1 MMGFLVGTASPPYP
15 LPSGVQVCAGVA
27 ARKSAKL
34 TEIPA
39 GVGTIIRNMN
49 PLNNH
54 SQTSKRAIWLVIF
67 TALMTLSI
75 SSAHAQQRTTPA
87 PLTVK
92 PPNWPWENPNRQHME
107 ILQKQITQ
115 LQWQIAQMRY
125 RLRFLRLTAEG
136 YQSYMAEIRALEQRL
151 NSLGWLLYQVLQ
163 NRR

>member
-1 MMGFLVGTASPPYP
+1 
-15 LPSGVQVCAGVA
+15 
-27 ARKSAKL
+27 
-34 TEIPA
+34 
-39 GVGTIIRNMN
+39 MN

-54 SQTSKRAIWLVIF
+54 RKTNKRAIWLGIF

-75 SSAHAQQRTTPA
+75 SSVHAQQRTTPA
-87 PLTVK
+87 RLTVK
-92 PPNWPWENPNRQHME
+92 PPNWPWENPYRQHMQ

-125 RLRFLRLTAEG
+125 HLRLFIHVTPEG
-136 YQSYMAEIRALEQRL
+136 NKSYMAEIRALEQRL

>member
-1 MMGFLVGTASPPYP
+1 
-15 LPSGVQVCAGVA
+15 
-27 ARKSAKL
+27 
-34 TEIPA
+34 
-39 GVGTIIRNMN
+39 MN

-54 SQTSKRAIWLVIF
+54 CKTSKRAIWLVIF

-75 SSAHAQQRTTPA
+75 TSVHAQQRTTPA
-87 PLTVK
+87 RHTVK
-92 PPNWPWENPNRQHME
+92 PPNWPWENPYRQHMQ

-125 RLRFLRLTAEG
+125 RLRFLRLTPEG

-163 NRR
+163 NRQ